1 MTPAPL
7 LTRRHLLGLFLSV
20 SACAAPAWAADEAP
34 DAFVRR
40 FTGEMVELVRKRGG
54 QPLHAPALSEVPDLD
69 PAFIVHVR
77 KKLDLGQREAELIT
91 VATNTGLI
99 TIDRRLVPSHYLYD
113 LNMGYRRKIG
123 RYNTN
128 VQVNLSNLA
137 DDDKFYG
144 AVWQTGRTYR
154 LSAGVSF

>member
-1 MTPAPL
+1 
-7 LTRRHLLGLFLSV
+7 
-20 SACAAPAWAADEAP
+20 
-34 DAFVRR
+34 
-40 FTGEMVELVRKRGG
+40 
-54 QPLHAPALSEVPDLD
+54 
-69 PAFIVHVR
+69 
-77 KKLDLGQREAELIT
+77 
-91 VATNTGLI
+91 
-99 TIDRRLVPSHYLYD
+99 
-113 LNMGYRRKIG
+113 MGYRRKIG